1 MATPSAKQYISGL
14 TTMGVIVLGYVLIG
28 IIVRLNS
35 PDHQL
40 PVREETGLE
49 ANSPTS
55 RSIPGTAPPGDH
67 VGVDWPLGSG
77 H

>member
-1 MATPSAKQYISGL
+1 MAKPSAKQYISGL
-14 TTMGVIVLGYVLIG
+14 TAMGVIVLAYVLIG
-28 IIVRLNS
+28 ITVRLNS

-40 PVREETGLE
+40 PVREETGS
-49 ANSPTS
+49 ANSTTS
-55 RSIPGTAPPGDH
+55 RSIPGTAPLGEH